1 VPRRNESDDDQ
12 LVRRSLIRFA
22 APEDPKLAAEA
33 RRLAMAWIAD
43 RQAVDPGMVDSVL
56 LIAAETGDAATF
68 DALLA
73 EAKATSDSLDRRN
86 LMVALLSFTDPV
98 LARRG
103 LGIMLDPSFDI
114 RESGTALYFSNKSI
128 PPRRETHAFIAA
140 NFEALAK
147 RVARDTPAY
156 WPAYAAGLCNESD
169 RADVETFWRDRIA
182 KYEGGERTLKQALE
196 QIHLCTV
203 LRAAQGQAV
212 AAFLAK
218 H

>member
-1 VPRRNESDDDQ
+1 
-12 LVRRSLIRFA
+12 
-22 APEDPKLAAEA
+22 
-33 RRLAMAWIAD
+33 
-43 RQAVDPGMVDSVL
+43 
-56 LIAAETGDAATF
+56 
-68 DALLA
+68 
-73 EAKATSDSLDRRN
+73 
-86 LMVALLSFTDPV
+86 MVALLSFTDPP

-103 LGIMLDPSFDI
+103 LGIMLDTSFDI

-128 PPRRETHAFIAA
+128 PPRRETHEFIAA
-140 NFEALAK
+140 NFEAMAK

-156 WPAYAAGLCNESD
+156 WPTYAAGLCSDKD

-182 KYEGGERTLKQALE
+182 KYEGAERTLTQALE